1 LAAGGPSALLLFA
14 SRLTAG
20 QPAMR
25 LAQDGLTEGRRRCRA
40 SIFGALSPTA
50 TEALERNV
58 GMAAQPQSLVS
69 NSGGNSPKP
78 EALYAVL
85 EERILARDQ
94 KGASDVYYDLVR
106 QKRPLAEIVAEGVRI
121 HAPYTHVPYHERID
135 DGYVNFVN
143 NDHCLLSA
151 RAAINLTK
159 LVPQDCAALP
169 YAQTVWY
176 IPTGLDI
183 WNQKILKAP
192 GHYARAPGWSMP
204 PGPPPMPEVAW
215 QDQEPEVLGGPLEER
230 LDHWMTLVHR
240 GNVLEAY
247 RVFLGLTQNP
257 AERKAVLAQLCHAG
271 LMDVQDRALYN
282 RSYTTGH
289 KAFRAR
295 ATVELG
301 NFLGWDDAHDVI
313 YAGALDVAVGPRWYS
328 TYEMACNVIKIF
340 VEKQAVSAIPYG
352 GASEQE
358 LAILAGNKAPLSEAE
373 AREFEDALIR
383 QPEPRYLE
391 VLTRLLEA
399 GKSPRRI
406 LDAMQIADAQVILET
421 RGVNNFSLPQH
432 CFEYLNTLGWYFDNF
447 EHKQQ
452 LKLLYLAASYL
463 NRAAGHQQ
471 GIGDAEPAEIRAA
484 SGADRLSQEEILAR
498 VDAAVI
504 ALNGPDSVS
513 WTRAYL
519 DRFSDRAPLV
529 QHLAL
534 LSARMGNDPH
544 NQEIGQ
550 VLLEDYGKNRGWDRD
565 RLLLACAHHTAVHRK
580 YGNPL
585 DCANRFGAALGV
597 ARLQ

>member
-1 LAAGGPSALLLFA
+1 MPNDVQAA
-14 SRLTAG
+14 R
-20 QPAMR
+20 
-25 LAQDGLTEGRRRCRA
+25 
-40 SIFGALSPTA
+40 
-50 TEALERNV
+50 
-58 GMAAQPQSLVS
+58 S
-69 NSGGNSPKP
+69 NTGKP
-78 EALYAVL
+78 EQAYAAL

-94 KGASDVYYDLVR
+94 KGASEVYYDLVR
-106 QKRPLAEIVAEGVRI
+106 QNRPLKEIVAEGVRI

-159 LVPQDCAALP
+159 IVPEDCAALP

-204 PGPPPMPEVAW
+204 PGPPPMPEVVW
-215 QDQEPEVLGGPLEER
+215 KDQEPEVLTGPLRER
-230 LDHWMTLVHR
+230 LDHWMTLVQR
-240 GNVLEAY
+240 GNVVDAY
-247 RVFLGLTQNP
+247 RVFLGLMQNP
-257 AERKAVLAQLCHAG
+257 AERPAVLAELCHAG
-271 LMDVQDRALYN
+271 LIDVQDRALYN

-301 NFLGWDDAHDVI
+301 EYLGWDDAHDVI
-313 YAGALDVAVGPRWYS
+313 YAGALDIAVGPRWYS
-328 TYEMACNVIKIF
+328 TYEMACNVVKIF
-340 VEKQAVSAIPYG
+340 VEKETVSAIPYG
-352 GASEQE
+352 GASKIE
-358 LAILAGNKAPLSEAE
+358 LDILASNKANLSEEE
-373 AREFEDALIR
+373 ARALEHALIR
-383 QPEPRYLE
+383 EPEPKYIE
-391 VLTRLLEA
+391 VLVRLLEA

-406 LDAMQIADAQVILET
+406 LDAMQIADAQVIMET
-421 RGVNNFSLPQH
+421 QGVNNFSLPQH
-432 CFEYLNTLGWYFDNF
+432 CFEYLNTMGWYFDHF

-452 LKLLYLAASYL
+452 LKLLFTAASYL

-471 GIGDAEPAEIRAA
+471 GIGDAKPITVKAPD
-484 SGADRLSQEEILAR
+484 GADRLSQDEILANI
-498 VDAAVI
+498 DAAVI
-504 ALNGPDSVS
+504 ALNGPDSRN
-513 WTRAYL
+513 WTQAYL
-519 DRFSDRAPLV
+519 ERFSDRKPLI

-550 VLLEDYGKNRGWDRD
+550 VLIEDHGKSQGWDRD
-565 RLLLACAHHTAVHRK
+565 RLLVACAHHTAVHRK

-585 DCANRFGAALGV
+585 DCANRFGAAMGIS
-597 ARLQ
+597 RLQ

>member
-1 LAAGGPSALLLFA
+1 MPNDV
-14 SRLTAG
+14 R
-20 QPAMR
+20 
-25 LAQDGLTEGRRRCRA
+25 
-40 SIFGALSPTA
+40 GAI
-50 TEALERNV
+50 RND
-58 GMAAQPQSLVS
+58 A
-69 NSGGNSPKP
+69 KP
-78 EALYAVL
+78 EALYAKL

-106 QKRPLAEIVAEGVRI
+106 QGRPLTEVVAEGVRI

-159 LVPQDCAALP
+159 LMPPELAALP

-204 PGPPPMPEVAW
+204 PGPPPMPEVVW
-215 QDQEPEVLGGPLEER
+215 PDQEPERLDGPLQER

-247 RVFLGLTQNP
+247 RVFLGLMENP
-257 AERKAVLAQLCHAG
+257 AERKEVLAQLCHAG

-301 NFLGWDDAHDVI
+301 NFLGWDNAHDVV
-313 YAGALDVAVGPRWYS
+313 YAGAVDIAVGPRWYS

-340 VEKQAVSAIPYG
+340 LEKQTVSAIPYG
-352 GASEQE
+352 GASKEE
-358 LAILAGNKAPLSEAE
+358 LAILADNKAPLSEEE
-373 AREFEDALIR
+373 ARAFEDALIR
-383 QPEPRYLE
+383 QPEPKFLE
-391 VLTRLLEA
+391 MLSDLLLA

-406 LDAMQIADAQVILET
+406 LDALQIADAQVILET
-421 RGVNNFSLPQH
+421 QGVNNFSLPQH
-432 CFEYLNTLGWYFDNF
+432 CFEYLNTLGWFFDNF
-447 EHKQQ
+447 EHKHQV
-452 LKLLYLAASYL
+452 KLLYLAASYL
-463 NRAAGHQQ
+463 NRAAWHQK
-471 GIGDAEPAEIRAA
+471 GIGDAEPVAPRAA
-484 SGADRLSQEEILAR
+484 SGADKLTPAQILDR
-498 VDAAVI
+498 MDAAVL
-504 ALNGPDSVS
+504 ALNGPDSVA
-513 WTRAYL
+513 WTKAYL
-519 DRFSDRAPLV
+519 DSGADRKPLM
-529 QHLAL
+529 QRLAV
-534 LSARMGNDPH
+534 LSCRMGNDPH

-550 VLLEDYGKNRGWDRD
+550 VLLEDYGKNQGWDRD

-585 DCANRFGAALGV
+585 ECAQRFGAAMGI
-597 ARLQ
+597 ATLQ

>member
-1 LAAGGPSALLLFA
+1 
-14 SRLTAG
+14 
-20 QPAMR
+20 
-25 LAQDGLTEGRRRCRA
+25 
-40 SIFGALSPTA
+40 
-50 TEALERNV
+50 
-58 GMAAQPQSLVS
+58 MAAQPQTLS
-69 NSGGNSPKP
+69 NNGKP
-78 EALYAVL
+78 EALYGKL

-106 QKRPLAEIVAEGVRI
+106 AGRPMTEIVAEGVRI

-151 RAAINLTK
+151 RASLHLSK
-159 LVPQDCAALP
+159 LVPEDCAALP

-204 PGPPPMPEVAW
+204 PGPPPLPEVVWA
-215 QDQEPEVLGGPLEER
+215 DQQPERLKGPLRER

-247 RVFLGLTQNP
+247 RVFLGLMENP
-257 AERKAVLAQLCHAG
+257 AERKEVLAELCHAG
-271 LMDVQDRALYN
+271 LIDVQDRALYN

-301 NFLGWDDAHDVI
+301 NFLGWDDAHDVV
-313 YAGALDVAVGPRWYS
+313 YAGALDIAVGPRWYS
-328 TYEMACNVIKIF
+328 TYEMACNAVQIF
-340 VEKQAVSAIPYG
+340 LEKATISAIPYG
-352 GASEQE
+352 GVTTAERD
-358 LAILAGNKAPLSEAE
+358 ILADNKEPLSEDE
-373 AREFEDALIR
+373 ARAFEDVVIR
-383 QPEPRYLE
+383 QPEPAYVEALSK
-391 VLTRLLEA
+391 LLLA

-406 LDAMQIADAQVILET
+406 LDALQIADAKVIMET

-432 CFEYLNTLGWYFDNF
+432 CFEYLNTLGWFFDNF
-447 EHKQQ
+447 AHKQQ
-452 LKLLYLAASYL
+452 LKLLYTATSYL
-463 NRAAGHQQ
+463 NRAAWHQK
-471 GIGDAEPAEIRAA
+471 GIGDAEPNIPRAP
-484 SGADRLSQEEILAR
+484 SGADKLSLEEILSR
-498 VDAAVI
+498 IDGAAI
-504 ALNGPDSVS
+504 ALDGPGSVN
-513 WTRAYL
+513 WTQAYL
-519 DRFSDRAPLV
+519 DRFSDRKPLI
-529 QHLAL
+529 QRLAL

-550 VLLEDYGKNRGWDRD
+550 VLLEDYGKNQGWDRD

-585 DCANRFGAALGV
+585 DCANRFGAAMGV